1 MARCA
6 GVRCSPWPQALAPI
20 RALPRFAGPVL
31 VIGGEQDRSTTPAET
46 ARMYAAVTGPRSLWM
61 APGADHEA
69 TAGLERDAYRAVLL
83 AFLRRTIGAPR
94 G

>member
-1 MARCA
+1 M
-6 GVRCSPWPQALAPI
+6 WPQALAPI

-31 VIGGEQDRSTTPAET
+31 VSGGEQDRSPPPAET
-46 ARMYAAVTGPRSLWM
+46 ARMYAAVTGPRWLWM

-69 TAGLERDAYRAVLL
+69 TAGLETEAYRAVPL
-83 AFLRRTIGAPR
+83 AFLLRTIGVPR